1 MSLSRIL
8 GAAVIALTL
17 SGCVL
22 DDLTKSGG
30 SEPAP
35 SAGSQASKSEVGS
48 SISREKVTDKAAA
61 AMGAKVVG
69 RKGEYLMCSLVD
81 QYKQSTT
88 TYYLCRERSCAGPEQ
103 PVTNVKAPKTRS
115 GCIEVCRKLERQSRK
130 GASPK
135 IYCVN

>member
-1 MSLSRIL
+1 MSLSRTL
-8 GAAVIALTL
+8 AVAVIALTL
-17 SGCVL
+17 SGCLL

-48 SISREKVTDKAAA
+48 PISREKVTEKAAA

-69 RKGEYLMCSLVD
+69 RKGEYLLCNIVD
-81 QYKQSTT
+81 HYKQSTT
-88 TYYLCRERSCAGPEQ
+88 TYNLCRERSCVGQEQ
-103 PVTNVKAPKTRS
+103 PVENVKAPKTKS

-130 GASPK
+130 GSAAKS
-135 IYCVN
+135 YCVN